1 MTNEE
6 LKKKIID
13 VLRGNREHELRYHP
27 DDNYTEVVFDYE
39 AIADALIAEGIVEV
53 PKDAV
58 VLLSEFEQVWLIERK
73 AAEARLKELKEKKDD
88 RKRKNN

>member
-1 MTNEE
+1 MDNEE

-13 VLRGNREHELRYHP
+13 ELRGNREHELRYHP

-58 VLLSEFEQVWLIERK
+58 VLLSEFEKVWLIERK
-73 AAEARLKELKEKKDD
+73 AAEARLKEIKEKKYD

>member
-58 VLLSEFEQVWLIERK
+58 VLLSKFEKVWLIERE
-73 AAEARLKELKEKKDD
+73 AAEARCKKMKE
-88 RKRKNN
+88 NNND